1 MLARGRNDTQCTNQF
16 TAPSGVPGHAHPAPV
31 APWTIIPSQ
40 QMSRVDGAPIGSA
53 PGMNMISTAFDE
65 IEHARLN
72 TGGMGKRNLSPT
84 NGRRKTD
91 ESTIK
96 APTNKKPKTNAAATN
111 IDKDFSDEGFTIRQE
126 ESVSMSKV
134 TDDEKRKTFLERNR
148 VAAHKCRLK
157 RKQWLVQM
165 QTKVFST
172 ELSKRIQKG
181 HNIFDPL
188 SSSSFNELTDKTWKI
203 SYGDGSSASG
213 DCGSD
218 DVTIGGL
225 TIKNQT
231 IELASQLDQQ
241 FAQGKGDGLLGLA
254 FPQINTVKTNWDSG
268 PADTPVVN
276 MINQHDIPKE
286 AELFTSAFYSQRDAN
301 SPESF
306 YTFGFIDTD
315 LVKRSGEEISWAH
328 IDSSDGFWKF
338 PSASVSV
345 KGKTINLSGNK
356 AIADTGTTLVLVSD
370 EVCEALYDAIPGARY
385 SPTQQG
391 YVFPRSTN
399 VEDLPEFKVAIGN
412 KQFIIQPQDL
422 VFTPADKDNWYGGI
436 QSRGNL
442 PFDIFGDAFLKQI
455 WDQGNKRFGLVPKIE
470 ATQNLDP
477 TPTA

>member
-1 MLARGRNDTQCTNQF
+1 MEAIYQVQRQFRLDRGLTR
-16 TAPSGVPGHAHPAPV
+16 
-31 APWTIIPSQ
+31 II
-40 QMSRVDGAPIGSA
+40 V
-53 PGMNMISTAFDE
+53 
-65 IEHARLN
+65 
-72 TGGMGKRNLSPT
+72 KRNPHYQPHGTKSYVHLLNRFGFKPT
-84 NGRRKTD
+84 KPGPFHAAVGGR
-91 ESTIK
+91 
-96 APTNKKPKTNAAATN
+96 
-111 IDKDFSDEGFTIRQE
+111 
-126 ESVSMSKV
+126 VY
-134 TDDEKRKTFLERNR
+134 
-148 VAAHKCRLK
+148 
-157 RKQWLVQM
+157 
-165 QTKVFST
+165 QTKILRKKLGTDGTLDADGTRIGEVTAEDVPFDSMYLCEVFLT

-181 HNIFDPL
+181 HNVFNLL

-218 DVTIGGL
+218 DVIIGGL

-231 IELASQLDQQ
+231 VELASQLDQQ
-241 FAQGKGDGLLGLA
+241 FARGKGDGLLGLA
-254 FPQINTVKTNWDSG
+254 FPQINTVKTNWDSD

-315 LVKRSGEEISWAH
+315 LVARSGEEISWTH
-328 IDSSDGFWKF
+328 IDSYDGFWKF
-338 PSASVSV
+338 PSARFSV
-345 KGKTINLSGNK
+345 KGKIIDLSGNK

-399 VEDLPEFKVAIGN
+399 VEDLPEFKVAIGD
-412 KQFIIQPQDL
+412 KQFVIQPQDL
-422 VFTPADKDNWYGGI
+422 VFAPADKDNWYGGI

-442 PFDIFGDAFLKQI
+442 PFDIFGDAFLKSVYAI
-455 WDQGNKRFGLVPKIE
+455 WDQGNTRFGVVPKIE
-470 ATQNLDP
+470 ETQNLDP
-477 TPTA
+477 TPIA